1 MSDNNIRN
9 EQELENMKNLENSVN
24 EESKSLFT
32 DSKPPFSI
40 NHSNGSDTDSFAES
54 VSDDVSLHQVEMPF
68 EPQEL
73 DSKLQSDLPPIAAN
87 LNTSAN
93 VDASERVVSASS
105 SSYKEKIS
113 QLAKYKRFFIA
124 LLVILLLL
132 VLFWALKPNT
142 PKTVEE
148 LDQQGN
154 IPINFRPID
163 EDEARLA
170 EQNIEILKSQDQV
183 DNDRQ
188 STDVIETRI
197 QMVEDDNTPSEE
209 VQVQAIL
216 KAQQERIV
224 KPNKN
229 TATIKHLTMKRG
241 VSLMQLF
248 RDHHINIVDLTRMTK
263 VTGAKKVFRHLNV
276 GDKVV
281 VHLNSK
287 GRVATMDIKGG
298 QFVRQSNGTYIYKK

>member
-32 DSKPPFSI
+32 DSKPSFSI
-40 NHSNGSDTDSFAES
+40 NHSEYSDVDSLAES

-73 DSKLQSDLPPIAAN
+73 DPKLQSDPPPIAAN
-87 LNTSAN
+87 LNTNAN
-93 VDASERVVSASS
+93 VDASERVISVSQN
-105 SSYKEKIS
+105 SYKEKIS
-113 QLAKYKRFFIA
+113 QLVKYKRFFIA
-124 LLVILLLL
+124 LLAILLLL
-132 VLFWALKPNT
+132 VLFWALKPST
-142 PKTVEE
+142 PKVVEE
-148 LDQQGN
+148 LEQQGN
-154 IPINFRPID
+154 IPEKFRPID
-163 EDEARLA
+163 ENEAKLA
-170 EQNIEILKSQDQV
+170 EQQEILKSQAQV
-183 DNDRQ
+183 DNDTQ
-188 STDVIETRI
+188 PTDVIETRV
-197 QMVEDDNTPSEE
+197 QMVEDDKIPSEE

-216 KAQQERIV
+216 KAQQEKII

-229 TATIKHLTMKRG
+229 TATIKHLTMKSG

-263 VTGAKKVFRHLNV
+263 VTGAKKVFRRLNV

-281 VHLNSK
+281 VHLNSQ
-287 GRVATMDIKGG
+287 GRVATMDIKDG
-298 QFVRQSNGTYIYKK
+298 QFVLQSNGTYIYKK